1 MVTDRT
7 VGLVKASS
15 RRLSI
20 LASAAPIFNRNG
32 YAGTSINDILDA
44 TDLEKGGLYNHF
56 ASKEELALASFDYA
70 FRAVDAYFTK
80 ALADT
85 ESGMPR
91 MRAYLD
97 AFERYIERP
106 AINGGCPI
114 ANAAMEADDAIPFLR
129 ERVQTAFE
137 KMRGYVRR
145 NLERGRAKA
154 HFRADLD
161 VDASAD
167 FIISA
172 LEGALLLS
180 RGIRSRTPAKRVVAT
195 LRLWVESL
203 AA

>member
-1 MVTDRT
+1 M
-7 VGLVKASS
+7 KSSS
-15 RRLSI
+15 RRLAI

-32 YAGTSINDILDA
+32 YAGTSINDILSA

-80 ALADT
+80 ALAGT

-91 MRAYLD
+91 LCAYLD

-114 ANAAMEADDAIPFLR
+114 ANAAMEADDAVRFLR

-137 KMRGYVRR
+137 KMRGYVRA
-145 NLERGRAKA
+145 NLERGRTKE
-154 HFRADLD
+154 HFRADID
-161 VDASAD
+161 VDAAAD
-167 FIISA
+167 FIVSA

-180 RGIRSRTPAKRVVAT
+180 RGLRSRLPASRVVAT
-195 LRLWVESL
+195 LRVWLESL